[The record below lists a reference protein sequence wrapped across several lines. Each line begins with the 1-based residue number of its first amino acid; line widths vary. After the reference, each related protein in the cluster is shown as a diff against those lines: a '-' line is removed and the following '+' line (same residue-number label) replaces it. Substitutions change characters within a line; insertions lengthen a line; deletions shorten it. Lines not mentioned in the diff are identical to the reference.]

1 MEIRDPIHGGIEL
14 EPAEAAV
21 VESPFFQRLR
31 RVKQLGYAELVFPGA
46 CHNRLLHSVG
56 VMHLAGVAF
65 DVALK
70 DADWLPTGDRQR
82 LRRILRLAA
91 LCHDVGHAP
100 LSHASE
106 VLFPTIGALDVPKL
120 KGDDPTRQARHEHYT
135 LKLMLDSQLSSLI
148 RREYGPLGIEPEH
161 AACLL
166 HSGLAQGGAFDVAG
180 RNLHGILA
188 ALTSGEVDVDRMDY
202 LLRDSYYTGVK
213 YGTFD
218 HAWLLGHLAYHEGE
232 DGNVHLAIEDRALY
246 TFDDFLLSR
255 YHMFLMVY
263 FHYKVVCYDRMLRRF
278 YDEYPGLIAV
288 PSDPEKFLLYD
299 DAAINNILSE
309 HAHDSVWAYGI
320 TNVRPLELIA
330 ERWPHSQ
337 EDPVEAVRDRL
348 TAHGIDHLTVTS
360 KGALSKYGGRA
371 DSARTIYVRIQP
383 RVGASRFITLGE
395 ATKLFERYA
404 EAALLERVYVHAEDA
419 ELAGS
424 WVQELR
430 AASTGSNTAADTRSN
445 ENA

>member
-14 EPAEAAV
+14 DQAELAV
-21 VESPFFQRLR
+21 VESPYFQRLR
-31 RVKQLGYAELVFPGA
+31 RVKQLGFAELVFPGA
-46 CHNRLLHSVG
+46 CHNRFVHSVG
-56 VMHLAGVAF
+56 VMHLAGQAY

-70 DADWLPTGDRQR
+70 DADWLPTEDRRR
-82 LRRILRLAA
+82 LRSILRLAA

-106 VLFPTIGALDVPKL
+106 VLFPTIGALAVPGL
-120 KGDDPTRQARHEHYT
+120 EGDRPERQARHEHYT
-135 LKLMLDSQLSSLI
+135 LKLMLDSPLADVI
-148 RREYGPLGIEPEH
+148 RREYAPLGILPEH
-161 AACLL
+161 AASLL
-166 HSGLAQGGAFDVAG
+166 HSGIDQGAAFEVAG

-202 LLRDSYYTGVK
+202 LLRDSYFTGVK

-218 HAWLLGHLAYHEGE
+218 HAWLLSHLTCHEGE
-232 DGNVHLAIEDRALY
+232 NGDVHLAIEDRALY

-263 FHYKVVCYDRMLRRF
+263 FHYKVVCYDQMLRRF
-278 YDEYPGLIAV
+278 YDDHPEVIAV
-288 PSDPEKFLLYD
+288 PTDPDAFLRYD
-299 DAAINNILSE
+299 DAAIHNALE
-309 HAHDSVWAYGI
+309 AHASTSVWAHGI
-320 TNVRPLELIA
+320 VNVRPLELIA

-337 EDPVEAVRDRL
+337 EDPVEAVRARL
-348 TAHGIDHLTVTS
+348 EQHGIEHVSVTS

-383 RVGASRFITLGE
+383 RVGASRFIALGE

-404 EAALLERVYVHAEDA
+404 ETALLERVYVHAKDA
-419 ELAGS
+419 EKAGN

-430 AASTGSNTAADTRSN
+430 DQRAPGTEG
-445 ENA
+445 